1 MADRA
6 RGDEL
11 RRLRRELE
19 RRNARLAAVVRRK
32 RALDARVRAVAT
44 PTTPD
49 ADDAGASGASSA
61 LTTDDEARDVTPDDE
76 DVDAVD
82 RGEGI
87 PTSETMKTFLR
98 RSSAPACKK
107 MAISPAKAALVNAA
121 PAAKATRGR
130 PPRTTTTA
138 APAKRLGGGGG
149 KTSAAPKAKRKLND
163 EQLAECY
170 TVMHA
175 AVDAG
180 DLERCEELRE
190 YFVRHEGKFVNPYK
204 WDHELVSCCSR
215 DGRRPIE
222 TLTWAFEHGARRD
235 AKAGLFA
242 CERVDHELRRDQ
254 DGHYTDSLTVLKF
267 LHVHGGVRIN
277 YDTMYCACEFGNLA
291 CLEWMHR
298 NVDGL
303 DFQNWPINKNPDGQ
317 DNDLMLIAAKNGH
330 LPVLKYLY
338 DNDCDFTEDDAREA
352 ISQVMNRDPSS
363 PLGWHAVVQWL
374 QSTDEY
380 KTYRQVVV
388 DDPLGVRAD

>member
-163 EQLAECY
+163 EQLTECY

-254 DGHYTDSLTVLKF
+254 DGHYTDSLTVLTV
-267 LHVHGGVRIN
+267 LTRARRRADRLRHDVLRVRVRQPRLPRV
-277 YDTMYCACEFGNLA
+277 DAPKRSTGSDFAELA
-291 CLEWMHR
+291 D
-298 NVDGL
+298 V
-303 DFQNWPINKNPDGQ
+303 NKNPDGQ

-330 LPVLKYLY
+330 LPVLQYLY
-338 DNDCDFTEDDAREA
+338 DNDCDFTDADAREA
-352 ISQVMNRDPSS
+352 ISNKS
-363 PLGWHAVVQWL
+363 
-374 QSTDEY
+374 
-380 KTYRQVVV
+380 
-388 DDPLGVRAD
+388 